1 MNILQSIEKDQ
12 IRREANFRAGD
23 TVRVGVRIKEGDKE
37 RIQAFEGVVIA
48 MRHGGSRASFT
59 VRKVSYGV
67 GVERVFPLNSPAIDK
82 IEVVTA
88 GDVRRAKLYFL
99 RDLAGKAAR
108 LKEREYVET
117 TSEEAATAEAP
128 AAEAQPQA

>member
-1 MNILQSIEKDQ
+1 MNIVQSIEKEQ

-23 TVRVGVRIKEGDKE
+23 TVKVGVRIKEGDKE
-37 RIQAFEGVVIA
+37 RVQVFEGVVIA

-67 GVERVFPLNSPAIDK
+67 GVERVFPLHSPAIDK
-82 IEVVTA
+82 IEVVSN

-108 LKEREYVET
+108 LKERETVDNSDKT
-117 TSEEAATAEAP
+117 AAEAP
-128 AAEAQPQA
+128 AAQA